1 MYTVVMPQTQV
12 RKSPR
17 FVKLEYDNVVNV
29 CYAVTIALQHLVEV
43 RQAELVRDE
52 IARREQKAGWLRRLF
67 RVSLDPIKV
76 RDELK
81 GANPM
86 ENDAWIFTTL
96 DLAPY
101 QHAVTRIM
109 RGAHEGE
116 MDVVQEDW
124 ALVLRAYHRF
134 VC

>member
-1 MYTVVMPQTQV
+1 MVIVMPQRQV
-12 RKSPR
+12 RKAPR
-17 FVKLEYDNVVNV
+17 FVKLSYDNVVDV
-29 CYAVTIALQHLVEV
+29 CYAVTAALQHIIDV

-52 IARREQKAGWLRRLF
+52 IARREQKAGWLRKLF
-67 RVSLDPIKV
+67 RVTLDPVKV

-81 GANPM
+81 NANPM
-86 ENDAWIFTTL
+86 ENDAWLFTTL
-96 DLAPY
+96 DLAAY
-101 QHAVTRIM
+101 QQAVTSIM

-124 ALVLRAYHRF
+124 ALVLRAYHRY